1 MKITEKQKEVQA
13 EIDALLEKGMVVEA
27 EQEPSRSPIL
37 GVYCSCCG
45 KDGRAIIEVYAF
57 EQGKKDH
64 ADPMSQ
70 VAFVFG
76 RSCIKKFRF
85 KKKINDCSEARERK
99 FESKQETLYSAA
111 ITIGLEFGMKPQQSL
126 RLLENLSSLTD
137 GERTY
142 TEIVEA
148 LTKK

>member
-13 EIDALLEKGMVVEA
+13 EIDALLDKGMVV
-27 EQEPSRSPIL
+27 
-37 GVYCSCCG
+37 
-45 KDGRAIIEVYAF
+45 
-57 EQGKKDH
+57 
-64 ADPMSQ
+64 
-70 VAFVFG
+70 
-76 RSCIKKFRF
+76 
-85 KKKINDCSEARERK
+85 
-99 FESKQETLYSAA
+99 ESKQETLYSAA